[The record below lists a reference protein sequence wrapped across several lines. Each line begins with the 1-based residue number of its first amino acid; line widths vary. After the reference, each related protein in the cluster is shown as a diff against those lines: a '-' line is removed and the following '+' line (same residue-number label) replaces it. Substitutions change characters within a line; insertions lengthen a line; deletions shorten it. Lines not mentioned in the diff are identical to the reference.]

1 MKTNMKQ
8 SGIDMPIQFIT
19 GFYSFSNNQ
28 FFIHDLRLEV
38 KPVKDLSLPDDYYLR
53 VYVTD
58 DIFYDFN
65 LFKVRNNQYIFFH
78 NNEISMIDDNFLF
91 SLTFIGDFK
100 ASVSFDLF
108 TLSDISNLSYS
119 QPKGNL
125 NLSSVYK
132 SSGEKI
138 SAVGAEY
145 D

>member
-1 MKTNMKQ
+1 MIKKMEQK
-8 SGIDMPIQFIT
+8 GIDMPINFIT

-28 FFIHDLRLEV
+28 FFINDLRLEV
-38 KPVKDLSLPDDYYLR
+38 KQVKDLSLPDDYYLR

-78 NNEISMIDDNFLF
+78 NNEISMIDNNFLF
-91 SLTFIGDFK
+91 SLTFIGEFK
-100 ASVSFDLF
+100 SRVSFDLF

-132 SSGEKI
+132 SGEKI
-138 SAVGAEY
+138 SIGADEN